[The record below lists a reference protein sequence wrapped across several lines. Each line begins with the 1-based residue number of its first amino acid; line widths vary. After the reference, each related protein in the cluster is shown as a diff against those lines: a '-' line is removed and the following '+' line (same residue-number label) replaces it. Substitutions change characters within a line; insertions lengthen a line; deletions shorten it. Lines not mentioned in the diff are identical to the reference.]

1 VQPPARAR
9 EAGDRPRGGGDGP
22 GRRGPSPSTAST
34 TAYYLA
40 LQLRRKRELVVVT
53 SGLLIASALAEAPG
67 ISVVVTG
74 GILRRAT
81 LSVVRGLAGDVLR
94 TTRIDKG
101 FFGARGLRLEHGL
114 MDLNPEEVRLKRVLV
129 AACGRWS
136 GSSTQEVVPNGP
148 ARLRPARARERD
160 RHRRRGTTG
169 ARGRLARPRRDG
181 RDG

>member
-1 VQPPARAR
+1 MRPPARAR
-9 EAGDRPRGGGDGP
+9 EAGDRGGGDGP
-22 GRRGPSPSTAST
+22 GGRGPSPSTAST

-53 SGLLIASALAEAPG
+53 NGLLIASALAEAPG
-67 ISVVVTG
+67 VSVVVTS

-81 LSVVRGLAGDVLR
+81 LSVVRGLAGDLLR

-136 GSSTQEVVPNGP
+136 GSSTTGSGP
-148 ARLRPARARERD
+148 ERPCSPSP
-160 RHRRRGTTG
+160 
-169 ARGRLARPRRDG
+169 RPSA
-181 RDG
+181 